1 MRVMRSIVHSRAMQ
15 DVQHEDHGDRGSFYI
30 EKDGARA
37 GLMTYTHTGDHH
49 ITIDHTEVGDA
60 LRGTGAGK
68 KMVQAAVAWARA
80 EHLTITPRCPFARAT
95 FEKDPSLQDVL
106 AP

>member
-1 MRVMRSIVHSRAMQ
+1 MGSIVHSLAMQ
-15 DVQHEDHGDRGSFYI
+15 DVQHADGGARGSFFI
-30 EKDGARA
+30 EKDGAHV
-37 GLMTYTHTGDHH
+37 GEMTYTRTGEHH

-68 KMVQAAVAWARA
+68 KMVHAAVAWARA
-80 EHLTITPRCPFARAT
+80 NDLTITPRCPFARAM

-106 AP
+106 AA